1 MNEREFNLVDEPW
14 ICVLRKDLQVDT
26 LSLRDVFLH
35 GQDYLDL
42 GGENQPQNFAVLR
55 LLIALAY
62 TIFSRV
68 DENGKAMD
76 IAEIT
81 DPDEAADEILRRW
94 GALWKN
100 GRFPQEPVLQY
111 LEQYHDCFW
120 LFDPERPFGQAPG
133 AVRGTQYGASKLI
146 GDISESSNKIR
157 LFSNRAGEE
166 KNTLSYPEAARWLL
180 FVNAFDD
187 TSAKPKQKGLPSP
200 GAGWVGKLGMI
211 QSVGKNLFETILLNL
226 TFLKDGE
233 ELWGEKANP
242 NWEHLPKEDE
252 RTEISF
258 PDNLASLLTLQS
270 RRLLLERENGRV
282 TGYHLLGGDFFSN
295 NGKDG
300 AFNEQMTVWNEPK
313 DLKKQFFHPQRISP
327 GRQMWRDF
335 GNYFVNQSSEE
346 THQNRHVPGI
356 ISWLRCLQEVD
367 LLPSAETIRFRIV
380 AMQYGDKDFFIND
393 FSSDTLTLYPEL
405 LSEQEIG
412 VQETIEQQIAKC
424 DEAARAVNH
433 LFYNIFLAEGGDPEK
448 KSRKGESLFYRA
460 VDEPFRKW
468 LLQFRGDLLKD
479 SKKLENAYRDW
490 EQQAKAIAN
499 QIGNAEEQRA
509 GVAAFSGRILEDK
522 KRNTREFYS
531 VPRADMRFKLELAKI
546 YPKEGDAK

>member
-94 GALWKN
+94 GALWEN
-100 GRFPQEPVLQY
+100 GRFPQELVLQY

-133 AVRGTQYGASKLI
+133 AVRGTQYGAAKLI
-146 GDISESSNKIR
+146 GDISEGNNKIR
-157 LFSNRAGEE
+157 IFSNRAGEE

-180 FVNAFDD
+180 FINAVDD
-187 TSAKPKQKGLPSP
+187 ASGKPKQKGLKSIGP
-200 GAGWVGKLGMI
+200 GWVGKLGMI

-233 ELWGEKANP
+233 ELWSKKANP
-242 NWEHLPKEDE
+242 NWEHLPKEGE
-252 RTEISF
+252 RTEIPV
-258 PDNLASLLTLQS
+258 PDNLAELLTLQS

-282 TGYHLLGGDFFSN
+282 IGYHLLGGDFFDN
-295 NGKDG
+295 HGENG
-300 AFNEQMTVWNEPK
+300 AFNEQMTIWKV
-313 DLKKQFFHPQRISP
+313 DKKSESHYFVPQQITP

-335 GNYFVNQSSEE
+335 GSYFVEE
-346 THQNRHVPGI
+346 AEEAKHIPGI
-356 ISWLRCLQEVD
+356 ISWLRTLQEVN
-367 LLPSAETIRFRIV
+367 LLPTNDTISFRII
-380 AMQYGDKDFFIND
+380 AFEYGGGSQNSIIND

-448 KSRKGESLFYRA
+448 RSRKGEMLFYRA

-468 LLQFRGDLLKD
+468 LLQFRGDLLKEP
-479 SKKLENAYRDW
+479 KQLENAYRDW
-490 EQQAKAIAN
+490 EQQAKSIAN

-531 VPRADMRFKLELAKI
+531 VPRADMWFKLELAKI

>member
-81 DPDEAADEILRRW
+81 DSDEAVDEILRRW
-94 GALWKN
+94 GALWEN

-146 GDISESSNKIR
+146 GDISEGNNKIR
-157 LFSNRAGEE
+157 IFSNRAGEE

-180 FVNAFDD
+180 FINAVDD
-187 TSAKPKQKGLPSP
+187 ASGKPKQKGLKSIGP
-200 GAGWVGKLGMI
+200 GWVGKLGMI

-226 TFLKDGE
+226 TFLKDRE
-233 ELWGEKANP
+233 ELWSKKANP
-242 NWEHLPKEDE
+242 NWEHLPKEGE
-252 RTEISF
+252 RTEIPV
-258 PDNLASLLTLQS
+258 PDNLAELLTLQS
-270 RRLLLERENGRV
+270 RRLLLKRENGRV
-282 TGYHLLGGDFFSN
+282 IGYGLLGGDFFDN
-295 NGKDG
+295 HGENG
-300 AFNEQMTVWNEPK
+300 AFNEQMTIWKV
-313 DLKKQFFHPQRISP
+313 DKKSESHYFVPQQITP

-335 GNYFVNQSSEE
+335 GSYFVEEAEE
-346 THQNRHVPGI
+346 TKHIPGI
-356 ISWLRCLQEVD
+356 ISWLRTLQEVN
-367 LLPSAETIRFRIV
+367 LLPTNDTISFRII
-380 AMQYGDKDFFIND
+380 AFEYGGGSQNSIIND

-448 KSRKGESLFYRA
+448 KSRKGATLFYQA

-479 SKKLENAYRDW
+479 PKQLENAYQKW

-499 QIGNAEEQRA
+499 QIGDEEEQRA
-509 GVAAFSGRILEDK
+509 NLTAFSGRIK
-522 KRNTREFYS
+522 KDENGNVRVFYS
-531 VPRADMRFKLELAKI
+531 LPRADKWFKLELAKI

>member
-1 MNEREFNLVDEPW
+1 MNEREFNLVDETW

-35 GQDYLDL
+35 GQEYLDL

-76 IAEIT
+76 VAEIT
-81 DPDEAADEILRRW
+81 DPDEAADEIFRRW
-94 GALWKN
+94 GALWEN

-157 LFSNRAGEE
+157 LFSNRSGEE

-233 ELWGEKANP
+233 ELWSEKANP

-252 RTEISF
+252 RTEIPI
-258 PDNLASLLTLQS
+258 PDNLAALLTLQS

-295 NGKDG
+295 NGEDG

-313 DLKKQFFHPQRISP
+313 ELKKQFFHPQRISP

-335 GNYFVNQSSEE
+335 GNYFVKQSSEE
-346 THQNRHVPGI
+346 TQKNRHVPGI
-356 ISWLRCLQEVD
+356 ISWLRSLQEVD
-367 LLPSAETIRFRIV
+367 LLPSAETIRFRVV

-448 KSRKGESLFYRA
+448 KSRKGEMLFYQA

-468 LLQFRGDLLKD
+468 LLQFRGDLLKN
-479 SKKLENAYRDW
+479 SKQLEQAYRNW
-490 EQQAKAIAN
+490 EQQAKTIAF

-509 GVAAFSGRILEDK
+509 GMAAFSGRILEDK

-531 VPRADMRFKLELAKI
+531 VPRADMWFKIELAKI

>member
-94 GALWKN
+94 GALWEN

-166 KNTLSYPEAARWLL
+166 KNTLSYSEAARWLL

-242 NWEHLPKEDE
+242 NWEHLPKENE
-252 RTEISF
+252 RTEIPV
-258 PDNLASLLTLQS
+258 PDNLAGLLTLQS
-270 RRLLLERENGRV
+270 RRLLLDRENGRV

-295 NGKDG
+295 NGEDG

-335 GNYFVNQSSEE
+335 GNYFVDQSLEE

-356 ISWLRCLQEVD
+356 ISWLRSLQEVD
-367 LLPSAETIRFRIV
+367 LLPSAETIRFRVV

-412 VQETIEQQIAKC
+412 VRETIEQQIAKC

-448 KSRKGESLFYRA
+448 KSRKGETLFYQA

-479 SKKLENAYRDW
+479 SKQLENAYGDW
-490 EQQAKAIAN
+490 EQQAKTIAN

-531 VPRADMRFKLELAKI
+531 VPRADMWFKLELAKI